1 MCPEGEPFIFPG
13 FLVRTPA
20 SLTSWALIGACSMK
34 HLLRSG
40 NHLIHADDSVIVGLS
55 GVSLAE
61 PLSVLLCR
69 NSKKKRTRGRKRG
82 WSLSGNGRKGKKNE
96 SGRENGGTARG
107 RRSGNGRGKERGNGS
122 ETKTEI
128 AGPETESGT
137 EIGKG
142 TEALTRVLIAVDPG
156 NDKNITTCIL
166 SVSILISRAR
176 PKPWFKIPRQL
187 LRGLKSIYIPAE
199 R

>member
-1 MCPEGEPFIFPG
+1 MCPSEGEPFIFPG

-20 SLTSWALIGACSMK
+20 SLTSWALIGACSSMN
-34 HLLRSG
+34 HILWSG
-40 NHLIHADDSVIVGLS
+40 NHLIHADDSVIIGFPLS

-82 WSLSGNGRKGKKNE
+82 WSLSGNGRKGKRSV

-128 AGPETESGT
+128 AGPETESET
-137 EIGKG
+137 EIGTR
-142 TEALTRVLIAVDPG
+142 TETMTRVPIAVYPG
-156 NDKNITTCIL
+156 TDKNIT
-166 SVSILISRAR
+166 SILFV
-176 PKPWFKIPRQL
+176 W
-187 LRGLKSIYIPAE
+187 
-199 R
+199 

>member
-1 MCPEGEPFIFPG
+1 M
-13 FLVRTPA
+13 
-20 SLTSWALIGACSMK
+20 
-34 HLLRSG
+34 
-40 NHLIHADDSVIVGLS
+40 IHADDTVIVGFPLS

-82 WSLSGNGRKGKKNE
+82 WSLSGNARKGKKSV

-128 AGPETESGT
+128 AGPESET
-137 EIGKG
+137 EIGTG
-142 TEALTRVLIAVDPG
+142 TEAVTRVLIVVDPG
-156 NDKNITTCIL
+156 KDKNITT
-166 SVSILISRAR
+166 
-176 PKPWFKIPRQL
+176 
-187 LRGLKSIYIPAE
+187 YIFF
-199 R
+199 